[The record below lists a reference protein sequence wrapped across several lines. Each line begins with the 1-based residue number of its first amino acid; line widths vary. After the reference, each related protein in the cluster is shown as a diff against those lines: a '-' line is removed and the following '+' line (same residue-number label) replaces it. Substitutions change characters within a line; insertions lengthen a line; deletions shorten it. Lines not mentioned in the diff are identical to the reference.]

1 MPPLSFCYWRCYSTE
16 PKSFRKMITLYAGHQ
31 VSTIRQIATDNAGG
45 IQGGVCTLSDDMY
58 YCGAS
63 SGATQTCEKCDYDF

>member
-1 MPPLSFCYWRCYSTE
+1 
-16 PKSFRKMITLYAGHQ
+16 MITLYAGHQ
-31 VSTIRQIATDNAGG
+31 VNTIRQIAADNAGG